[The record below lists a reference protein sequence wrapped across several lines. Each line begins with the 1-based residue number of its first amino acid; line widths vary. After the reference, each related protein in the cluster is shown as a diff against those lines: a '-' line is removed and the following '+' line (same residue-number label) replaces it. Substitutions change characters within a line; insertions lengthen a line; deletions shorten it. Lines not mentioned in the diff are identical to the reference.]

1 MHRAAECFR
10 WLLFQHSFAQ
20 LVDIPY
26 IPLRGISRL
35 IYRTSKQ
42 NSESCT

>member
-10 WLLFQHSFAQ
+10 WLLFQYSFRAISRYTISTM
-20 LVDIPY
+20 V
-26 IPLRGISRL
+26 SRL

-42 NSESCT
+42 NSQST